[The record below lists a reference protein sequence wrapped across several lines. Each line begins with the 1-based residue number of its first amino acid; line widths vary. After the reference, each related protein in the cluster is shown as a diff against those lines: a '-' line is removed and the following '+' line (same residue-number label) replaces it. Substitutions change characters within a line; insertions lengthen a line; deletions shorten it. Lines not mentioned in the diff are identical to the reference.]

1 MAKENANSPAK
12 EVKKDLTNLADLA
25 GGKKESE
32 ESKAIMKEGK
42 VKWFDL
48 ERGYGFI
55 SPFGKGEDIFLHIT
69 DIQESGYE
77 TIEKGEF
84 VEFEEK
90 VGKNGKTRAKN
101 ITIFVYEYD

>member
-1 MAKENANSPAK
+1 M
-12 EVKKDLTNLADLA
+12 
-25 GGKKESE
+25 
-32 ESKAIMKEGK
+32 MKEGK

-55 SPFGKGEDIFLHIT
+55 SPFGKGEDVFLHIT

-77 TIEKGEF
+77 TIQKGEY

-90 VGKNGKTRAKN
+90 SGKNGKTRAMN
-101 ITIFVYEYD
+101 ITVFEYVYD

>member
-1 MAKENANSPAK
+1 MVMNDVKAEKKE
-12 EVKKDLTNLADLA
+12 EVKVD
-25 GGKKESE
+25 
-32 ESKAIMKEGK
+32 MKEGK

-55 SPFGKGEDIFLHIT
+55 SPFDKGEDIFLHIT
-69 DIQESGYE
+69 DIQESGYDK
-77 TIEKGEF
+77 IEKGEL

-101 ITIFVYEYD
+101 ITIFAYEYD